1 MTGTIGELEAP
12 FARLEQQLR
21 FVVELDRLK
30 LVLRATSLCDGS
42 RRENS
47 AEHSWHL
54 AMLAV
59 VMAEYAPPGT
69 DLLRALK
76 MALIHDVVEIDAG
89 DAFCYDPAATEGK
102 EERERLAADRLF
114 GMLPEDQARELRG
127 LWDEYEERRTPDAK
141 FANALDRLQPMLQ
154 NMETG
159 GGTWARHGVHRDSV
173 RRRMEP
179 IADGMPDVWPYVEDA
194 LARAIEAG
202 WLK

>member
-1 MTGTIGELEAP
+1 MTGTARGLEAP

-30 LVLRATSLCDGS
+30 LVLRATSLCDRS

-59 VMAEYAPPGT
+59 ILAEYAPDGT

-102 EERERLAADRLF
+102 EDRERHAADRLF
-114 GMLPEDQARELRG
+114 GMLPEDQARELRT
-127 LWDEYEERRTPDAK
+127 LWDEYEERETPDAK

-159 GGTWARHGVHRDSV
+159 GGTWTQHGVHRDRV
-173 RRRMEP
+173 RARMEP

-194 LARAIEAG
+194 LARAVEEG